1 MAIIRF
7 SPFAEIDTL
16 RRQMDRVFDDLVG
29 FNGLT
34 EETWKPAIEL
44 VDNEDTLVLKAS
56 LPGLEAKDLDVSVT
70 RESVTIAGEHRY
82 EKKTEEKGYYHS
94 EFSYGKFQRTVA
106 LPVAIKNEEVKAE
119 FDKGILTLTLPK
131 VEEAKDKVI
140 KISLGGE
147 EQPVLEDK
155 KES

>member
-1 MAIIRF
+1 MALIRY
-7 SPFAEIDTL
+7 SPFAEIDTI
-16 RRQMDRVFDDLVG
+16 RRQMDKVFEDLVG
-29 FNGLT
+29 FNTFT

-44 VDNEDTLVLKAS
+44 IDNDDKLTLKAS
-56 LPGLEAKDLDVSVT
+56 LPGLEAKDLDISVT

-106 LPVAIKNEEVKAE
+106 LPVPIKNEAVKAE

-147 EQPVLEDK
+147 EKPTLEE
-155 KES
+155 KEEG